1 MRKLT
6 AVLLVLF
13 YVLTSFSVFA
23 ASDADVDSVI
33 SSGYIESGKIGNIYS
48 VTDAVIKFT
57 QEYENISTATVR
69 IIAEYKVLDENNN
82 IIKEYSGLNRE
93 IPAGEKATLEFAV
106 ENPDKYGV
114 YTLEVSILV
123 SVNGTTYT
131 KTYEEGFSVCIDLTG
146 ENADPNF
153 GFAQHI
159 INRDFGDADVT
170 PTLMRNIG
178 ATWYREECLT
188 WRKVEKSKGV
198 YTIPE
203 GTIEK
208 LRKIKDSGLKIV
220 CILYDT
226 NPFYKFPKDDE
237 SIEAFA
243 AYCGFIAK
251 EFDGI
256 VDHYEIWNEWNVK
269 QETDTEEYY
278 KKTDVYA
285 KVLAKAYTAV
295 KNVNPNNTII
305 GCVTGS
311 IDYAWIDGVLESL
324 NGTKAMDAISV
335 HSYPWKK
342 DDGVDE
348 TQLIDDTAELKKVME
363 KHSVDVPIWLT
374 EIGFSTY
381 EGETTWLAPC
391 TNEQQLNSLV
401 LVNAINKGYGLFDK
415 LIQYSF
421 HDRANLSAIQSNWGL
436 VNCWQRGYAEPPTDE
451 SLPIPEP
458 LPESYMTP
466 YGAKPAYLG
475 IAAMNYFTGGNTV
488 FEGMEKSDQDE
499 AYMLKFRNNNL
510 CSNVMLCI
518 NGDINTPVEKSIAL
532 DTNEVK
538 VYDKYGNCVDK
549 MVSDTGE
556 FTLEISAEPMYLT
569 WPVEGGSEFLNVS
582 VNENTKKVII
592 SGVAEAPGDLVTVM
606 VVSKGETLSSYD
618 PERTLFVGQATAD
631 AYGEYQMSFIMLELA
646 GQFEVYANSTM
657 RKEKKMNDLVL
668 SYAVPEIKVMQS
680 GVDVN
685 IMGDLNI
692 SNPVDI
698 ELRGFVNL
706 ADEEPVLIIA
716 QYEDGQLVSAQ
727 LDDKAIGDCTEVGNE
742 IKKSFNV
749 LSGVDKIKI
758 MYMNINNM
766 KPFVAAYEIK

>member
-6 AVLLVLF
+6 ALLLALVCL
-13 YVLTSFSVFA
+13 LTSFSVSA
-23 ASDADVDSVI
+23 AGNVNVDSVI
-33 SSGYIESGKIGNIYS
+33 ASGYIQSGKIGNIFS
-48 VTDAVIKFT
+48 ITDTVIKFT
-57 QEYENISTATVR
+57 QEYENISNSTANIV
-69 IIAEYKVLDENNN
+69 AEYKVLDENNN
-82 IIKEYSGLNRE
+82 TIKEYSGLKLE
-93 IPAGEKATLEFAV
+93 IPAGEKATFEFAV

-114 YTLEVSILV
+114 YTLEVPILV
-123 SVNGTTYT
+123 SVNGTTYA
-131 KTYEEGFSVCIDLTG
+131 KTYKEGFSVCIDLTG

-153 GFAQHI
+153 GFAQQI
-159 INRDFGDADVT
+159 VNRDFGDVDVT
-170 PTLMRNIG
+170 PTLMRNAG
-178 ATWYREECLT
+178 ATWYREECMS
-188 WRKVEKSKGV
+188 WSKVEKDSRGV

-208 LRKIKDSGLKIV
+208 LQKIKDSGLKIV
-220 CILYDT
+220 CILNGT
-226 NPFYKFPKDDE
+226 NPLYNFPKSDE
-237 SIEAFA
+237 AINAFVK
-243 AYCGFIAK
+243 YCEYVAK
-251 EFDGI
+251 QFDGI

-269 QETDTEEYY
+269 QETDTEGYY
-278 KKTDVYA
+278 NKTDVYA

-311 IDYAWIDGVLESL
+311 IDYAWIDRVLESL
-324 NGTKAMDAISV
+324 DGTKAMDAISV

-348 TQLIDDTAELKKVME
+348 AQLIDDTARLREVME
-363 KHSVDVPIWLT
+363 KHSVDVPIWLS
-374 EIGFSTY
+374 EIGFSTFD
-381 EGETTWLAPC
+381 GETTWLAPC

-401 LVNAINKGYGLFDK
+401 LVNAINKGYSLFDK

-421 HDRANLSAIQSNWGL
+421 HDRADFSAIQSNWGL
-436 VNCWQRGYAEPPTDE
+436 VNCWQRGFTDKPEAE
-451 SLPIPEP
+451 L
-458 LPESYMTP
+458 TP

-488 FEGMEKSDQDE
+488 FEGMEKAEQDE
-499 AYMLKFRNNNL
+499 VYMLKFRNNNL
-510 CSNVMLCI
+510 RSNVMLCI
-518 NGDINTPVEKSIAL
+518 NGDIDSSVEKSIVL
-532 DTNEVK
+532 DTNELK
-538 VYDKYGNCVDK
+538 VYDKYGNCVNK

-556 FTLEISAEPMYLT
+556 FALDISAEPMYLT

-606 VVSKGETLSSYD
+606 VVSKGEELSSYD

-631 AYGEYQMSFIMLELA
+631 AYGEYQMSFIMPEIL

-657 RKEKKMNDLVL
+657 RREKKKNDLVL
-668 SYAVPEIKVMQS
+668 SYSVPEIKVMQS
-680 GVDVN
+680 GVDVYA
-685 IMGDLNI
+685 MSELNA
-692 SNPVDI
+692 SNPVEL
-698 ELRGFVNL
+698 ELRGFVDL

-716 QYEDGQLVSAQ
+716 QYKEGQLVSAQ

-742 IKKSFNV
+742 IKKSFSVQN
-749 LSGVDKIKI
+749 GVDKIKI